1 MRHLPIILFLTLL
14 STFFMACNS
23 DQPKTE
29 DDYPL
34 IKNDLAIDLIKIA
47 QIRLT
52 NPTDYQQALD
62 TLDQGALHSLHVA
75 ELLLH
80 NCLADSL
87 TCDSIFLVYS
97 DFLNSVAAGYLENN
111 ETISNQLS
119 DSPAS
124 ETVDQL
130 KSILGSYGI
139 LLDSTENTWFLDISP
154 VYLLQNFGS
163 AISPAYREYLSIGC
177 REQPERS
184 SERGKTLIPA
194 DSLASGIIIWENF
207 MTRYPR
213 FILKEMVQDHYA
225 RYLGAFLSGTENSR
239 VFDADSNLLKQSSR
253 EAFES
258 FISENSGRK
267 SAEVVKSYLDLL
279 YQTDFSYNE
288 KVDSFLLEKV
298 FSAGAE
304 PELK

>member
-1 MRHLPIILFLTLL
+1 MRHYPITLFLTLL
-14 STFFMACNS
+14 FTFFMACNS
-23 DQPKTE
+23 DQPKTKE
-29 DDYPL
+29 DYPL
-34 IKNDLAIDLIKIA
+34 AKSDSAMDMTNIA
-47 QIRLT
+47 QIRLS

-62 TLDQGALHSLHVA
+62 ALDQGALHSLHVA
-75 ELLLH
+75 EVLLQ

-111 ETISNQLS
+111 ETLSNQLS

-124 ETVDQL
+124 ETVGRL
-130 KSILGSYGI
+130 KSILGSYGM
-139 LLDSTENTWFLDISP
+139 LLDSTENTWFLEISP
-154 VYLLQNFGS
+154 GYLLQNFGS

-177 REQPERS
+177 REELERC
-184 SERGKTLIPA
+184 SERGKILIPA
-194 DSLASGIIIWENF
+194 DSLTSGIITWENF

-213 FILKEMVQDHYA
+213 FILKELVQDHYA

-239 VFDADSNLLKQSSR
+239 VFDDDSNLLKQSSR
-253 EAFES
+253 AAFES
-258 FISENSGRK
+258 FISEYSGRK

-279 YQTDFSYNE
+279 YLTDFSYNE

-304 PELK
+304 PAMK